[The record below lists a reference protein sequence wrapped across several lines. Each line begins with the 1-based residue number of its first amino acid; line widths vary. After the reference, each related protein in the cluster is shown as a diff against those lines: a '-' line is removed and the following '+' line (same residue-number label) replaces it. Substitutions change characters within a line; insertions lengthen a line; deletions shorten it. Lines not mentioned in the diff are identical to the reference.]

1 MGGHAVPQR
10 VRRNGLGEFEFLR
23 NTFDAA
29 LNGAGTHRRRRHRGR
44 LAVAPVGRK
53 EQTRVAVLFPVVS
66 AVRCNVLSGSGNVTI
81 FGAFAAMDV
90 DRHSLGV
97 DVADLQ
103 VESFFKPQPQRV
115 ERPQKSRVVM
125 LPCGHDQLM
134 DFVDRQH
141 FG

>member
-1 MGGHAVPQR
+1 MLLPVISEHVQR
-10 VRRNGLGEFEFLR
+10 AFGKR
-23 NTFDAA
+23 
-29 LNGAGTHRRRRHRGR
+29 
-44 LAVAPVGRK
+44 
-53 EQTRVAVLFPVVS
+53 
-66 AVRCNVLSGSGNVTI
+66 NVTI

-97 DVADLQ
+97 NIADLQ

-115 ERPQKSRVVM
+115 KRPQKSRVVL

-134 DFVDRQH
+134 DFVDQH